1 MAVSQAFFE
10 TISVISSLPTY
21 SSDESLAQYFELCNV
36 IDFTKIAD
44 ALHLITH
51 YGAVSAKRLDNASDE
66 KEAEKDRKTLDGRHQ
81 IKSNTVEIG
90 SYIPL
95 TKVTYHEEMEWD
107 GCHVMKQW
115 FEYEDTD
122 KVAYLSFDEARSH
135 LNDMIYQSTVMNE
148 LQSNANHEL
157 EPHLT
162 AVKLI
167 LTNYFDNVDQYDIEE
182 SLLKSEDHQKLIKLR
197 DSIDF

>member
-1 MAVSQAFFE
+1 MRYLQQ
-10 TISVISSLPTY
+10 L
-21 SSDESLAQYFELCNV
+21 ESGDTVFIITDDDQIKEIKLKYE
-36 IDFTKIAD
+36 
-44 ALHLITH
+44 HL
-51 YGAVSAKRLDNASDE
+51 KDD
-66 KEAEKDRKTLDGRHQ
+66 EKDRKTLDGHYQ
-81 IKSNTVEIG
+81 IKSNIVESG

-107 GCHVMKQW
+107 GCHVIKRW

-122 KVAYLSFDEARSH
+122 KVAYLSLDDAQSH
-135 LNDMIYQSTVMNE
+135 LNDMIYQRD
-148 LQSNANHEL
+148 LIDKIQLDARHEL

-167 LTNYFDNVDQYDIEE
+167 LANYFDQIDRHDIEK
-182 SLLKSEDHQKLIKLR
+182 SLLRSEDHQSLVKLR

>member
-1 MAVSQAFFE
+1 MQYLQRLEIGDKIFF
-10 TISVISSLPTY
+10 I
-21 SSDESLAQYFELCNV
+21 DEDNQIEEIVLKYE
-36 IDFTKIAD
+36 
-44 ALHLITH
+44 HL
-51 YGAVSAKRLDNASDE
+51 
-66 KEAEKDRKTLDGRHQ
+66 KENHEDRRTLDGKYQ
-81 IKSNTVEIG
+81 LKSDIVESG
-90 SYIPL
+90 QYIWL

-107 GCHVMKQW
+107 GCHVMKRW

-167 LTNYFDNVDQYDIEE
+167 LTNYFDQIDRHDIEE
-182 SLLKSEDHQKLIKLR
+182 SLLKSEDHQKLLKLR